1 MIALTPVRLIEVDE
15 PDDRRL
21 QRIADALG
29 RGDERLATDRD
40 RYRNQMPDAL
50 PDRNARTLHVD
61 DFSLIAHVRDIS
73 GIDYYPSRA
82 FVRQCDGDLVAGTFS
97 PIDGYADYL
106 DHYLGLGKSQ
116 YVRAAP
122 APGAPNYAAFEALLS
137 DDVARQRIASAAR
150 EAHDNFWIHPY
161 MGLEAAW
168 ELGKR
173 LAERTGRR
181 VRVLGPPPRLTEL
194 ANNKVWFGSVVEQAL
209 GPAWTLESYTGTC
222 TRVIIEDLARV
233 AATAPRVA
241 IKLAD
246 SASGMGTEIVEAA
259 DVLSRSPESLEA
271 FVADWLV
278 GHGWQAESPPVSV
291 EPWRTDVVGSPS
303 IQLWIPPLD
312 GGPPLLEGIF
322 DQRFYP
328 GQEQVFQGSVPS
340 QLPHTLQRR
349 IGAAGLL
356 LGRLFQLLNYV
367 GRCSFDTI
375 LCGSNFTNA
384 TIKFTEC
391 NGRWGGTST
400 PMSLMNRLFGD
411 YRRQPYVAG
420 VLHDDRLKGVG
431 VDEFVRQLPD
441 VLFDARTGNGWG
453 IVLNVG
459 CLRPV
464 GKLDV
469 ITLGESPAMAQ
480 RRQDEFLDIVASR
493 F

>member
-1 MIALTPVRLIEVDE
+1 MIALTPARLIDVDE
-15 PDDRRL
+15 LDDRRL
-21 QRIADALG
+21 QRTADALEL
-29 RGDERLATDRD
+29 GDDRLVTDRH
-40 RYRNQMPDAL
+40 RYRYQAPDGL
-50 PDRNARTLHVD
+50 PDRSARTLHVD
-61 DFSLIAHVRDIS
+61 DFSLIAHVCDIS

-82 FVRQCDGDLVAGTFS
+82 FVRQRDGDLVAGTFS

-106 DHYLGLGKSQ
+106 DQQLGLGQSQ

-122 APGAPNYAAFEALLS
+122 APGAPAYAAFEALLG
-137 DDVARQRIASAAR
+137 DDGAQQRIATAAR

-168 ELGKR
+168 ELGRR
-173 LAERTGRR
+173 LAERTERR

-194 ANNKVWFGSVVEQAL
+194 ANNKVWFRSAVERVL
-209 GPAWTLESYTGTC
+209 GREWTLDSYTGTC
-222 TRVIIEDLARV
+222 TREITEDLARV
-233 AATAPRVA
+233 AADAPRVA

-246 SASGMGTEIVEAA
+246 SASGMGTEIVEGA
-259 DVLSRSPESLEA
+259 DVRNRSQESLEA
-271 FVADWLV
+271 FVADWLAS
-278 GHGWQAESPPVSV
+278 HGWQAESPPVSV

-328 GQEQVFQGSVPS
+328 TQEQVFQGSVPS

-375 LCGSNFTNA
+375 LCGSNVSNA

-420 VLHDDRLKGVG
+420 VLHYDRLKGIG
-431 VDEFVRQLPD
+431 VDEFVRQLAD
-441 VLFDARTGNGWG
+441 VLFDARTGSGWG

-459 CLRPV
+459 CLRPA

-469 ITLGESPAMAQ
+469 ISLGESPAIAE
-480 RRQDEFLDIVASR
+480 RRQGEFLDIVASR